1 MDSPLRTLL
10 VAASEADALPMLKQ
24 LRQAGHEVCWEV
36 VRSAAEMEQALHGK
50 TWDLVLSDGEVP
62 DSSSLA
68 ATARAAGLEAPFLVV
83 SDAVSE
89 ESGNR
94 VPRAG
99 ADNGP
104 TKCSLHRLAAS
115 VERELG
121 ESRLK
126 RERRRARQALR
137 DSESRFRALA
147 ESASDAILTADGENR
162 IVFANPAAERILGYA
177 IPALIGRRLEQIIP
191 GLNRLADPG
200 SETVDRSVW
209 TDPAPREHTAIH
221 ASGRPIPLELS
232 IATLPRNG
240 RGPFATIV
248 ARDVTERKR
257 AEDALKASEARKS
270 AMIEA
275 ALDAIVT
282 IDAQGR
288 MLEFNSA
295 AERMFGY
302 ARAGA
307 LGRPMADLIIPPSLR
322 ERHREGMARYLAT
335 GQGRIFDK
343 TLEMTAM
350 RADGSEFPIELTVMR
365 LPSDGPPIFTGFIH
379 DVSDR
384 ERAESAL
391 KESEQ
396 KLRTLVTNAP
406 IVLFAIDRDGIF
418 THSEGKGLDG
428 LGLKAGESV
437 GRSVWDLYGDHPEIL
452 EHVRRALS
460 GESHTATVRLGGIAF
475 ETRYAPY
482 RDSNG
487 QVIGIIGVATD
498 VTEQH
503 RADQSLRASEAR
515 YRTLFENNLAGVFRS
530 TLDGG
535 ILDCNESFARIF
547 GYSSPEEVLDQRAQR
562 LYLRPED
569 RNNFLSRLCERNS
582 LSNYESCV
590 RKRDGTPMW
599 VLENATLVEGP
610 DGDRS
615 VIEGTI
621 IDITE
626 RKRAEEQV
634 KHLAFHDALTGLPNR
649 LLFNDRLSIALAQ
662 ARRSGEKLVILFLDV
677 DRFKV
682 INDSLG
688 HAAGDELLRR
698 VAERL
703 QANVRAGDT
712 VTRLGG
718 DEFII
723 LLTRISSEE
732 NAARVAG
739 KFLQSIRNPFS
750 VQERNIFITTSIGVS
765 MYPNDGLDPETL
777 ILNADVA
784 LYRAK
789 EEGRDTFQLYAPAM
803 NARALQRL
811 SLENRLRQ
819 TLPNE
824 ELILHYQ
831 PIVDVRSG
839 RVCGAEALLRW
850 RHPELGLLPPSEFIT
865 LAEISGLIVPI
876 GHWVLKTA
884 CEQVREWQ
892 AMGYPHLRVS
902 VNLSARQFQQAKLVA
917 QVTGS
922 LAASGIEASSLDLEI
937 TESSAM
943 QNAELTI
950 NTLLELKRLGVA
962 ISLDDFGTGYSSLN
976 YLKRFPID
984 RVKLD
989 QSFVRDMTRNPEDAA
1004 IVRAVIS
1011 MAHTLKLVVVAEGV
1025 ETEDQLAFLRH
1036 HRCDEIQGFLF
1047 SPPVEAIEFRKLLL
1061 RKQALTAVA

>member
-1 MDSPLRTLL
+1 
-10 VAASEADALPMLKQ
+10 
-24 LRQAGHEVCWEV
+24 
-36 VRSAAEMEQALHGK
+36 
-50 TWDLVLSDGEVP
+50 
-62 DSSSLA
+62 
-68 ATARAAGLEAPFLVV
+68 
-83 SDAVSE
+83 
-89 ESGNR
+89 
-94 VPRAG
+94 
-99 ADNGP
+99 
-104 TKCSLHRLAAS
+104 
-115 VERELG
+115 
-121 ESRLK
+121 
-126 RERRRARQALR
+126 
-137 DSESRFRALA
+137 
-147 ESASDAILTADGENR
+147 
-162 IVFANPAAERILGYA
+162 
-177 IPALIGRRLEQIIP
+177 
-191 GLNRLADPG
+191 
-200 SETVDRSVW
+200 
-209 TDPAPREHTAIH
+209 
-221 ASGRPIPLELS
+221 
-232 IATLPRNG
+232 
-240 RGPFATIV
+240 
-248 ARDVTERKR
+248 
-257 AEDALKASEARKS
+257 
-270 AMIEA
+270 
-275 ALDAIVT
+275 
-282 IDAQGR
+282 
-288 MLEFNSA
+288 
-295 AERMFGY
+295 
-302 ARAGA
+302 
-307 LGRPMADLIIPPSLR
+307 MADLIIPPSLR
-322 ERHREGMARYLAT
+322 ERHREGMARHLAT

-343 TLEMTAM
+343 TLELTAM
-350 RADGSEFPIELTVMR
+350 RADGSEFPIELTVTR

-379 DVSDR
+379 DISDRKRAESDLRDSEERFRVAAQISTDLVYEWDLETGGVRYFHARIGSSKGNRLPATREEWENLVHPDDR
-384 ERAESAL
+384 ERVLASMRRTLDTDRPFFEEYRIVLPDGSARVRVGYGKVLRDPKGRPLKWIGVNKDVTDRRRTESAL

-418 THSEGKGLDG
+418 THSEGKGLEG
-428 LGLKAGESV
+428 LGLKPGELV
-437 GRSVWDLYGDHPEIL
+437 GRSVGEAYRDHPDIL
-452 EHVRRALS
+452 DHVRRALS
-460 GESHTATVRLGGIAF
+460 GESHTATVRLGEIAF

-482 RDSNG
+482 RDFKG
-487 QVIGIIGVATD
+487 HVMGTIGVATD

-503 RADQSLRASEAR
+503 RSDQSLRASEAR
-515 YRTLFENNLAGVFRS
+515 YRTLFERNLAGVFRS
-530 TLDGG
+530 NLDGR

-562 LYLRPED
+562 LYIRPED
-569 RNNFLSRLCERNS
+569 RNVFLSRLGERNS

-590 RKRDGTPMW
+590 RKRDGTPIW

-649 LLFNDRLSIALAQ
+649 LLFNDRLAIALAQ
-662 ARRSGEKLVILFLDV
+662 ARRSGEKLVTLFLDI

-703 QANVRAGDT
+703 QASVRAGDT
-712 VTRLGG
+712 VARLGG

-732 NAARVAG
+732 NAAKVAA
-739 KFLQSIRNPFS
+739 KFLQSVRNPFS
-750 VQERNIFITTSIGVS
+750 VQERNVFITTSVGVS

-777 ILNADVA
+777 IQNADVA

-789 EEGRDTFQLYAPAM
+789 EEGRDNYQLYAPAM
-803 NARALQRL
+803 NDRALQRL
-811 SLENRLRQ
+811 SLENRLREA
-819 TLPNE
+819 LPNE

-850 RHPELGLLPPSEFIT
+850 RHPELGLLSPSEFIT

-884 CEQVREWQ
+884 CAQVREWQ

-902 VNLSARQFQQAKLVA
+902 VNLSPRQFQQAKLVS

-922 LAASGIEASSLDLEI
+922 LAASGIDAGSLDLEI

-1025 ETEDQLAFLRH
+1025 ETEEQLAFLRH

-1047 SPPVEAIEFRKLLL
+1047 SPPVEAVEFQRLLL

>member
-1 MDSPLRTLL
+1 MDTPLRVLL
-10 VAASEADALPMLKQ
+10 VAASAADAEPLLEE
-24 LRQAGHEVCWEV
+24 LRLAGHEVSSEV
-36 VRSAAEMEQALHGK
+36 VRTAAEMEQALDGR
-50 TWDLVLSDGEVP
+50 TWDVVLSDYEISEFGALP
-62 DSSSLA
+62 ALA
-68 ATARAAGLEAPFLVV
+68 LARAAGLEAPFLVV
-83 SDAVSE
+83 SDEVGEDSAV
-89 ESGNR
+89 R
-94 VPRAG
+94 VRRAG
-99 ADNGP
+99 ADDWLP
-104 TKCSLHRLAAS
+104 RSSLPSLATH
-115 VERELG
+115 VERGLA
-121 ESRLK
+121 ESRLR
-126 RERRRARQALR
+126 RERRRARKVLR
-137 DSESRFRALA
+137 ESESRFRAVA
-147 ESASDAILTADGENR
+147 ESASDAILTADRENR
-162 IVFANPAAERILGYA
+162 IVFANRAAERVFGHP
-177 IPALIGRRLEQIIP
+177 IPAMIGRPLEMLIP
-191 GLNRLADPG
+191 GLLPVENSGSASPDRPG
-200 SETVDRSVW
+200 S
-209 TDPAPREHTAIH
+209 TDPAPLEHMGVH
-221 ASGRPIPLELS
+221 ASGRRIPLELS
-232 IATLPRNG
+232 IASLAHND
-240 RGPFATIV
+240 GPFVTIV
-248 ARDVTERKR
+248 ARDVTERR
-257 AEDALKASEARKS
+257 R
-270 AMIEA
+270 
-275 ALDAIVT
+275 T
-282 IDAQGR
+282 
-288 MLEFNSA
+288 
-295 AERMFGY
+295 
-302 ARAGA
+302 
-307 LGRPMADLIIPPSLR
+307 
-322 ERHREGMARYLAT
+322 
-335 GQGRIFDK
+335 
-343 TLEMTAM
+343 
-350 RADGSEFPIELTVMR
+350 
-365 LPSDGPPIFTGFIH
+365 
-379 DVSDR
+379 
-384 ERAESAL
+384 ESAL

-406 IVLFAIDRDGIF
+406 IVLFAIDREGIF
-418 THSEGKGLDG
+418 THSEGKGLEG
-428 LGLKAGESV
+428 LGLKPGEVV
-437 GRSVWDLYGDHPEIL
+437 GRSVWEAYRDHPDIL
-452 EHVRRALS
+452 AHVRRALS
-460 GESHTATVRLGGIAF
+460 GESHTATVRLGEIAF

-482 RDSNG
+482 LDSNG
-487 QVIGIIGVATD
+487 RVMGIIGVGTD

-515 YRTLFENNLAGVFRS
+515 YRTLFERNLAGVFRS
-530 TLDGG
+530 TLDGR

-569 RNNFLSRLCERNS
+569 RDVFLSRLGERNC

-590 RKRDGTPMW
+590 RKRDDTPVW

-615 VIEGTI
+615 LIEGTI

-634 KHLAFHDALTGLPNR
+634 KYLAFHDALTGLPNR

-662 ARRSGEKLVILFLDV
+662 ARRSGEKLVTLFLDL

-703 QANVRAGDT
+703 QASVRAGDT
-712 VTRLGG
+712 VARLAG

-732 NAARVAG
+732 NGARVAA
-739 KFLQSIRNPFS
+739 KFLQSVRNPFS
-750 VQERNIFITTSIGVS
+750 VQERNVFITTSVGVS
-765 MYPNDGLDPETL
+765 IYPNDGLDPETL
-777 ILNADVA
+777 IQNADVA

-789 EEGRDTFQLYAPAM
+789 EEGRDNYQLYAPAM

-819 TLPNE
+819 ALPNE

-850 RHPELGLLPPSEFIT
+850 RHPELGLLPPSEFIS

-876 GHWVLKTA
+876 GHWVLRTA
-884 CEQVREWQ
+884 CEQIREWQ
-892 AMGYPHLRVS
+892 AMGYPHLSVS
-902 VNLSARQFQQAKLVA
+902 VNLSPRQFQQAKLVS
-917 QVTGS
+917 QVTDS
-922 LAASGIEASSLDLEI
+922 LAASGIDAGSLDLEI

-950 NTLLELKRLGVA
+950 NTLLELKRLGVS

-1004 IVRAVIS
+1004 IVQAVIS

-1025 ETEDQLAFLRH
+1025 ETEDQLAFLRR
-1036 HRCDEIQGFLF
+1036 HRCDEMQGFLF
-1047 SPPVEAIEFRKLLL
+1047 SPPVEPSEFQKLLV
-1061 RKQALTAVA
+1061 RRQALPAIA